1 MASTTSNP
9 TNNPATTAT
18 CCLRNLRQNSLHGV
32 RTAATSATAGIS
44 ASAGWSSARSFMAS
58 AIADGR
64 IDDRVEHVDDQIDQH
79 EFEREQQDESLNNRI
94 VAHVDRVDEKP
105 AHSRPIEDDFDDDRA
120 AEQETELQP
129 HHGDHRDQ

>member
-9 TNNPATTAT
+9 TNNPAITAT

-58 AIADGR
+58 AITDGR
-64 IDDRVEHVDDQIDQH
+64 IDDRVEHVDDQVDQH
-79 EFEREQQDESLNNRI
+79 EFEREQQYQSLNDRI
-94 VAHVDRVDEKP
+94 VAHVDRVDEIGR
-105 AHSRPIEDDFDDDRA
+105 AHV
-120 AEQETELQP
+120 
-129 HHGDHRDQ
+129 